1 MSTLA
6 LFISPGLSHAFD
18 TECFYRGEPCSDGP
32 GAARGQLT
40 GDDHENEHS
49 RIWRQTV
56 DVAGIPDIINR
67 PFTLS
72 AVTGGE
78 TIIIGDETHLSQLP
92 TRLTQATKLVEQ
104 TVTLEEFAELADF
117 SSHFGIDSQETR
129 PVRLVMTCPRSLAMV
144 SRHTW
149 AQ

>member
-1 MSTLA
+1 MFSIPQRTAFVFSSTLA
-6 LFISPGLSHAFD
+6 LLLSPGLSHAFD
-18 TECFYRGEPCSDGP
+18 TECSYQGEPCSDGP

-92 TRLTQATKLVEQ
+92 NSAHASDQARRADRYPRRVRRTRRLLFLTL
-104 TVTLEEFAELADF
+104 
-117 SSHFGIDSQETR
+117 G
-129 PVRLVMTCPRSLAMV
+129 
-144 SRHTW
+144 
-149 AQ
+149 